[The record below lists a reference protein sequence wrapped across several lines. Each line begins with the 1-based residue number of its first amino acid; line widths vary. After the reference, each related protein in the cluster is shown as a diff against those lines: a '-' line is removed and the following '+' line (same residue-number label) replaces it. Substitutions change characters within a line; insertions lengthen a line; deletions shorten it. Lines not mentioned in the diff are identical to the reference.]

1 MRRNIKRKFIA
12 TLCAVTMIVGNMSIS
27 AYADDTALKITKQ
40 PTEAN
45 PKVTVNKDDATYQWY
60 KASEGNKYAVEDIAG
75 TIVDDTIIATTGNNG
90 DINCEVDGVWT
101 GYNMSVYVGVKAGDT
116 IKVTQLGDYTSVP
129 RLYMNG
135 KDFEDDGTGV
145 YTYTA
150 TDDMW
155 DQICIAIEGAEVSGK
170 ISIIRDGVTYQVVN
184 GMDDVTDGKM
194 MGSPQIVSFSDGF
207 WLSDS
212 YGYLSLDV
220 YLKEGQMLKVTGD
233 EDCFADMDCYS
244 LLGYAGATVAS
255 VDNVYQYCAEEDG
268 IYRLSID
275 NGISFKVKAEVI
287 DIARGQAVAG
297 QTTNTL
303 TSAEEGERYSCL
315 VTCGEEELWSA
326 YIAAKTAIVKQPT
339 VTNPTV
345 EVNYSN
351 MVDSYQ
357 WYTTESKVL
366 EVIYSDDAVADGEI
380 EVCNLWDGEYI
391 DGVWHS
397 EAGMIDAAVS
407 ANKGD
412 KVIITLPDDFEGRVY
427 NYDTEE
433 DFVYSNGAYEG
444 VIVEDDGYIN
454 FTILGSEDFTAK
466 IQMVTYVIGDAME
479 GETEATLGN
488 GEVYETYV
496 CKLTLKNG
504 TVLMSDYV
512 TMNVTIVSQPSP
524 ENPEVA
530 VNFPDEATGYQWYE
544 VELEKYD
551 VVDASVVNS
560 SDVIGAN
567 AQDGVYEDSVWKS
580 EYYDTN
586 GIDFYDLIVSIE
598 VGPDYMI
605 KMVPS
610 TESIVEAMWQCVSD
624 QGILKYKNGAYY
636 FVTDS
641 ADVWTVGLLSLEEF
655 TAEITVEKMTKGE
668 AVEGQTTNKL
678 TNHEVGDYI
687 CEVTLSDDTVLLS
700 NIVSIAEADITH
712 TYTDM
717 YDADCNDCGAT
728 RVVPERE
735 TETTTD
741 ADGSGV
747 GTGTDAGTGAVTP
760 NTADG
765 VDMMLI
771 LFIAC
776 AGVVGTL
783 LIPVFGKKRY
793 Q

>member
-27 AYADDTALKITKQ
+27 TYADDAALKITKQ

-45 PKVTVNKDDATYQWY
+45 PTVTVNKDDATYQWY
-60 KASEGNKYAVEDIAG
+60 KASEGDKYTVADIAG
-75 TIVDDTIIATTGNNG
+75 TIVGDNIIAATGNSG
-90 DINCEVDGVWT
+90 DVNCEVDGVWT
-101 GYNMSVYVGVKAGDT
+101 GYNVSAYVGVEAGDI
-116 IKVTQLGDYTSVP
+116 IKVTQLGDYENAPCFHAKGIT
-129 RLYMNG
+129 L
-135 KDFEDDGTGV
+135 EDDGTGV

-150 TDDMW
+150 TSSFAS
-155 DQICIAIEGAEVSGK
+155 QLCIAIEDATVSGK
-170 ISIIRDGVTYQVVN
+170 IEIVRDGVTYPVVN
-184 GMDDVTDGKM
+184 GMDEVVDEKIAGK
-194 MGSPQIVSFSDGF
+194 PQSNTTFSDGL
-207 WLSDS
+207 WYS
-212 YGYLSLDV
+212 YSTGRLCVDV
-220 YLKEGQMLKVTGD
+220 YLEEGQMLKVTGD

-287 DIARGQAVAG
+287 DIVRGQAVAG

-303 TSAEEGERYSCL
+303 TSIEEGEMYSCL
-315 VTCGEEELWSA
+315 VTCGEEEVWSE
-326 YIAAKTAIVKQPT
+326 YIVAEMAIAKQPT
-339 VTNPTV
+339 SMEPTV
-345 EVNYSN
+345 KVNYPDE
-351 MVDSYQ
+351 VESYQ
-357 WYTTESKVL
+357 WYGKSDVVL
-366 EVIYSDDAVADGEI
+366 DLIYDDDAATDGEI
-380 EVCNLWDGEYI
+380 EAENVWTGEYF
-391 DGVWHS
+391 DGIWHS
-397 EAGMIDAAVS
+397 EDGLIDVAVV

-412 KVIITLPDDFEGRVY
+412 KVIITLPDDFDGVVY
-427 NYDTEE
+427 DYDTEGE
-433 DFVYSNGAYEG
+433 FVYTNGVYEY
-444 VIVEDDGYIN
+444 VIDSANGYLNFVIESDVE
-454 FTILGSEDFTAK
+454 FVAK
-466 IQMVTYVIGDAME
+466 IQVETFTL
-479 GETEATLGN
+479 GEAITTEKTATLNN
-488 GEVYETYV
+488 GELGKKYICEVTCEDGEI
-496 CKLTLKNG
+496 LW
-504 TVLMSDYV
+504 SDYV
-512 TMNVTIVSQPSP
+512 TMDIDIASQPIAT
-524 ENPEVA
+524 NPTVE
-530 VNFPDEATGYQWYE
+530 VNFPDEVAGYQWYT
-544 VELEKYD
+544 VELESIE
-551 VVDASVVNS
+551 VVDESAANS
-560 SDVIGAN
+560 SNVIGAQ
-567 AQDGVYEDSVWKS
+567 AMDGVYEDGVWTA
-580 EYYDTN
+580 EVLDVN
-586 GIDFYDLIVSIE
+586 GYSDIIVIFE
-598 VGPDYMI
+598 ATAGYTI
-605 KMVPS
+605 KIVPS
-610 TESIVEAMWQCVSD
+610 TDAIEDTMCQSQAGSEK
-624 QGILKYKNGAYY
+624 LKCEDGVYY
-636 FVTDS
+636 FEVETS
-641 ADVWTVGLLSLEEF
+641 GEYAVGLLSLEEF

-678 TNHEVGDYI
+678 TNHEVGNYI

-747 GTGTDAGTGAVTP
+747 GTGTDAGTGVVSP

-783 LIPVFGKKRY
+783 LIPVFDKKRY